1 MAKYSRTMTTQN
13 YPRRRIALY
22 VIPILIGMGG
32 IVFSQ
37 QWDNLVIR
45 SIVLLASVSVPLF
58 AGGTLWVRFHAGR
71 LERLILLA
79 GVLLLIAGAAVSVSG
94 FSEVIQEKQVLSD
107 FAGDMLRF
115 LGAFS
120 LLLGLFVVLY
130 MVVRTGED
138 LGEIAERFRHLAE
151 HISEGLI
158 LSSADGVI
166 FLVNNQFLEMF
177 DLRREDVIGRRSSE
191 LALSLQAERIVEE
204 IEKREFGIASEY
216 ELTWRVRGEERRFW
230 FKGAPIYDR
239 QGRHTAILATVR
251 DVTEHH
257 RLSQRVERYA
267 QGLQKLVEE
276 QTQKLQLSEER
287 FRQLLLSMNEGF
299 LTIDAEYR
307 IRFANDHIC
316 KMLQVSPE
324 SILDRVIS
332 DFVDPISRV
341 RLINLFAQGASVS
354 RAELR
359 QELTFV
365 DSRGR
370 HVPSLTAITPI
381 GSGADNAPAFSLVIT
396 NLAEQ
401 KQMQHQLELR
411 ARELERVNEELRLHD
426 RAKDSFLSNV
436 SHELRTPLS
445 TIQGYVEMLESG
457 SLGEIPDP
465 QQSALRIM
473 KRNVDRL
480 AALINEMIEFSRM
493 EIRGVQI
500 SPDLFSPVRLARE
513 AAASIHP
520 LTLAKDISV
529 NLFVEDHL
537 PYAWGDREKLA
548 QVLGILLNNAAKF
561 TDPGGIIQLR
571 MSSAPEESLVIA
583 VSDTGIGID
592 PAHQEKIFTKFYQVD
607 SSKTRRYE
615 GAGIGLSI
623 AKSIVQS
630 HHGRI
635 EVESA
640 PHKGSTF
647 TVTLPHVLF
656 VINCAPEDL
665 EGFARLRVLCVNPV
679 PESHAAI
686 TDFLEGAGCAV
697 QSAPNG
703 YECFRTA
710 LEIQP
715 DLIIMSETSEVESSD
730 AISQLRQHQVTEHT
744 PVIII
749 TDTQSD
755 AIASTAI
762 ACEAVHYLKR
772 PFSVKTLVE
781 HIRALCFGEPIL
793 LPAASVEESSE
804 AEFRPHVLIIDQDP
818 CLLEWVEMALRHRH
832 VPCSSANTAAEVLKV
847 AAQQPA
853 DIIFLDVDT
862 PGSLALEEAGLLL
875 NHDSTRQTPLY
886 VMTGLPDKTP
896 PINGVA
902 GILRKPFT
910 IEEFMKIVQNIV
922 RRKTRAMDHG
932 QKVAIARTKSS

>member
-1 MAKYSRTMTTQN
+1 MTTQN
-13 YPRRRIALY
+13 HLRRRIALY

-45 SIVLLASVSVPLF
+45 SLMLLASVSVPLF

-71 LERLILLA
+71 LERLILL
-79 GVLLLIAGAAVSVSG
+79 GGILLLIGGATLSVSG
-94 FSEVIQEKQVLSD
+94 VSDVIREQQALSD
-107 FAGDMLRF
+107 FAEDLLRF

-138 LGEIAERFRHLAE
+138 LSEIAERFRHLAE

-177 DLRREDVIGRRSSE
+177 DLRREDVIGRNSSE
-191 LALSLQAERIVEE
+191 LALSLKADRIAEEV
-204 IEKREFGIASEY
+204 EKRGFGIASEY
-216 ELTWRVRGEERRFW
+216 ELTWRVHGEERRFW

-239 QGRHTAILATVR
+239 HGRHTAILATVR
-251 DVTEHH
+251 DITEHH

-276 QTQKLQLSEER
+276 QTRKLQQSEER

-299 LTIDAEYR
+299 LTIDAEHR
-307 IRFANDHIC
+307 IRFANDRIC
-316 KMLQVSPE
+316 KMLRVSPE
-324 SILDRVIS
+324 SILDRVIF
-332 DFVDPISRV
+332 DFVEPISRV
-341 RLINLFAQGASVS
+341 RLINLFAQGASAS

-365 DSRGR
+365 DSEGR
-370 HVPSLTAITPI
+370 PVPSLTAITHI
-381 GSGADNAPAFSLVIT
+381 GPGGANDPAFSLVIT

-445 TIQGYVEMLESG
+445 TVQGYVEMLESG

-465 QQSALRIM
+465 QQSAVRIM
-473 KRNVDRL
+473 KRNVERL

-500 SPDLFSPVRLARE
+500 SADLFSPARLARE

-529 NLFVEDHL
+529 NVFVEDHL

-561 TDPGGIIQLR
+561 TDPGGMIQLR
-571 MSSAPEESLVIA
+571 MSSAREESLVIA

-592 PAHQEKIFTKFYQVD
+592 PAHHEKIFSKFYQVD

-623 AKSIVQS
+623 AKSIVES
-630 HHGRI
+630 HRGHI
-635 EVESA
+635 EVESV
-640 PHKGSTF
+640 PGKGSTF
-647 TVTLPHVLF
+647 TVTLPHALLA
-656 VINCAPEDL
+656 IDCAPEDL
-665 EGFARLRVLCVNPV
+665 EDFSRLRVLCVNPV

-686 TDFLEGAGCAV
+686 TAFLEGAGCAV
-697 QSAPNG
+697 RSAPNG
-703 YECFRTA
+703 YECFRIA
-710 LEIQP
+710 LETQP
-715 DLIIMSETSEVESSD
+715 DLIIMSETSEVESHE
-730 AISQLRQHQVTEHT
+730 AISQLRQHEVTEHT

-749 TDTQSD
+749 VDAQSD
-755 AIASTAI
+755 TIAPKAV
-762 ACEAVHYLKR
+762 AWEAVHQLKR
-772 PFSVKTLVE
+772 PFPVKTFVE

-793 LPAASVEESSE
+793 LPDASGEESAE
-804 AEFRPHVLIIDQDP
+804 VEFRPHVLVIDHDP
-818 CLLEWVEMALRHRH
+818 CLLEWIEMALRHRH
-832 VPCSSANTAAEVLKV
+832 IPFSGASAAAEALKI

-862 PGSLALEEAGLLL
+862 RGARALEESGLLL
-875 NHDSTRQTPLY
+875 NHDSTRHTPLY
-886 VMTGLPDKTP
+886 IMTGLPDKAP
-896 PINGVA
+896 PVNGVA
-902 GILRKPFT
+902 GILRKPFA
-910 IEEFMKIVQNIV
+910 IEEFIKIVQDVV
-922 RRKTRAMDHG
+922 RRKTRTMDRSQG
-932 QKVAIARTKSS
+932 AATAQTTPG